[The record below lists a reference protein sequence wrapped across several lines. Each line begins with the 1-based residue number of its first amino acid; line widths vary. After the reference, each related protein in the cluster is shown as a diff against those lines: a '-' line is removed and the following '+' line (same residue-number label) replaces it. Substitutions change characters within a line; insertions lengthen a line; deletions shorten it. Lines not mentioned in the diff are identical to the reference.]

1 MRYKYIKGTLVTKHN
16 ISLSEDQV
24 SELYSKPLCE
34 AVFIF
39 KKKNPKNNKEALFA
53 ILKIKVH
60 LARQSLKKK
69 DLTYNRYGNMYKR
82 YNDKA
87 VQHLALPP
95 FQEL

>member
-1 MRYKYIKGTLVTKHN
+1 MG
-16 ISLSEDQV
+16 LSEDQV

-69 DLTYNRYGNMYKR
+69 DLYNRYGNMYKR

-87 VQHLALPP
+87 VQRLALPP

>member
-16 ISLSEDQV
+16 IRVCLKIRFLNCIRNPCVKLFS
-24 SELYSKPLCE
+24 
-34 AVFIF
+34 FF
-39 KKKNPKNNKEALFA
+39 KRKTPKNNKEALFA

-69 DLTYNRYGNMYKR
+69 DLYNRYGNMYKR

-87 VQHLALPP
+87 VQRLALPP